1 MSSYSDLV
9 REVKHRIQE
18 DVPVVFDKAKV
29 MSEIQRELDVEKRAC
44 AKMNGLKYLVFWDT
58 KLQDAQLWFD
68 CGCPDATDWERE
80 YSWLLKRTLSE
91 HL

>member
-29 MSEIQRELDVEKRAC
+29 MSEIQRELDQAT
-44 AKMNGLKYLVFWDT
+44 Y
-58 KLQDAQLWFD
+58 FD
-68 CGCPDATDWERE
+68 QTCSALAHDLDLEFVRDGGME
-80 YSWLLKRTLSE
+80 
-91 HL
+91 

>member
-29 MSEIQRELDVEKRAC
+29 MSEIQRELDQATHFNQTGSALVHDSDLKFVRAGG
-44 AKMNGLKYLVFWDT
+44 M
-58 KLQDAQLWFD
+58 
-68 CGCPDATDWERE
+68 E
-80 YSWLLKRTLSE
+80 
-91 HL
+91 